1 MQNLYSEDDTR
12 VKFIDVKLYDSSWN
26 EENIKRNYYFT
37 DGRKLLGGKRAQRKF
52 ADYLLRYE
60 GNNLA
65 IIEAKKFSK
74 DPLDGLS
81 QGIEYAK
88 ILNVPF
94 VYSSNGEK
102 IYEYDIRSHSGE
114 YIDKFPSPKELFDR
128 IFGNLKEWQYRL
140 LTQKPMYIPQKE
152 LRYYQKIAID
162 KVIEAIIN
170 NKDRILLTLATGTG
184 KTTIAFAL
192 CYRLLEARWNKENKD
207 QKPKI
212 LFLCDRVSLRDQA
225 LGEFNAVESDCKVI
239 SAEEIRKNDGK
250 IITNA
255 NVFFGIYQSL
265 AANSKDQENTQEE
278 QESKFYLQYPKDFFD
293 LIIIDE
299 CHRGGANEEGNW
311 ACVLEHFSSATH
323 LGLTATPK
331 KSDNVDTY
339 RYFGESAYEYSLKE
353 GIEDGFL
360 TPYKVK
366 RITTTLSEGYVYNPD
381 DLIEGELEKGFYK
394 MSEFERNIH
403 LPQYNDFLAK
413 EILKLIDPM
422 DKTIIF
428 CANQAHASD
437 IKRAIDKFKS
447 VKRDD
452 YCVRVTS
459 DEGKIGLE
467 YLKQFQDNDKS
478 YPVILTSSKM
488 LTTGVDARN
497 VRNIVLLANIGS
509 IIEFK
514 QIIGRGTRVYEGKD
528 FFTIID
534 FVGATKLFYDL
545 KWDGEQVKDEDKED
559 KEDKSEIW
567 GKQNKKESDKTKETE
582 SKKAI
587 TVHLK
592 GTKLKVLD
600 INTSYLGSNGKP
612 LSTKEFL
619 EFLIGKL
626 AEYYD
631 DEVKL
636 REIWSKQET
645 RLNFLKTLEK
655 DGVDEN
661 ALKDLGEI
669 FDKKDCDIY
678 DVLAHL
684 SFNTEIKTRQE
695 RVLQVEK
702 SEFLKRFQK
711 EKALKFI
718 EFLLGRYQ
726 QYGIKDF
733 DRSLA
738 PLIELS
744 SLGNVK
750 EIVSEFGGV
759 ENLKQSVDDLQR
771 EIYAR

>member
-1 MQNLYSEDDTR
+1 MKNRLFSEDDTR
-12 VKFIDVKLYDSSWN
+12 VKLIDVKLHASSWS
-26 EENIKRNYYFT
+26 EENIIRNYYFT
-37 DGRKLLGGKRAQRKF
+37 DGRKLIGNKRGERKF
-52 ADYLLRYE
+52 ADYLLKFQN
-60 GNNLA
+60 NNLA
-65 IIEAKKFSK
+65 IIEAKKQSK

-88 ILNVPF
+88 ILNVAF
-94 VYSSNGEK
+94 VYSTNGDK
-102 IYEYDIRSHSGE
+102 IYEYNLKTSSGE
-114 YIDKFPSPKELFDR
+114 YIEKFPTPNELFAR
-128 IFGNLKEWQYRL
+128 IYGNLKEWQHKL
-140 LTQKPMYIPQKE
+140 LSQRELYIPQKG
-152 LRYYQKIAID
+152 LRYYQKIAVD
-162 KVIEAIIN
+162 KVIEALIN
-170 NKDRILLTLATGTG
+170 GKNRILLTLATGTG

-192 CYRLLEARWNKENKD
+192 CYRLLEARWNKTNQDK
-207 QKPKI
+207 KPKI

-225 LGEFNAVESDCKVI
+225 LGEFNPIEGDCVAV
-239 SAEEIRKNDGK
+239 SAQELKKNNGRVP
-250 IITNA
+250 TSA

-265 AANSKDQENTQEE
+265 ASNSKEQENTNEE

-299 CHRGGANEEGNW
+299 CHRGGANEEGSW
-311 ACVLEHFSSATH
+311 AGVLEYFSSATH

-339 RYFGESAYEYSLKE
+339 KYFGESIYEYSLKD

-366 RITTTLSEGYVYNPD
+366 RVTTTLSEGYVYNPD
-381 DLIEGELEKGFYK
+381 DIIEGELEKGFYK
-394 MSEFERNIH
+394 INEFERNIH

-413 EILKLIDPM
+413 EILKLISPM

-428 CANQAHASD
+428 CANQAHASEV
-437 IKRAIDKFKS
+437 KRAIDKFKS

-528 FFTIID
+528 FFTILD
-534 FVGATKLFYDL
+534 FTGVTRLFYDP
-545 KWDGEQVKDEDKED
+545 KWDGEQIKDEEKTEVKTIQGKREQSNPKEATKQ
-559 KEDKSEIW
+559 KEV
-567 GKQNKKESDKTKETE
+567 
-582 SKKAI
+582 

-600 INTSYLGSNGKP
+600 ITTSYMGDSDKP

-619 EFLIGKL
+619 EFLVGKL
-626 AEYYD
+626 AEFYN
-631 DEVKL
+631 DEAKL
-636 REIWSKQET
+636 REIWSSQASRKE
-645 RLNFLKTLEK
+645 FLQKLEK
-655 DGVDEN
+655 DRINEQVLEE
-661 ALKDLGEI
+661 LTVI
-669 FDKKDCDIY
+669 FEQKDCDVY

-695 RVLQVEK
+695 RVLQVENG
-702 SEFLKRFQK
+702 EFLKRFQK
-711 EKALKFI
+711 EKALKLV
-718 EFLLGRYQ
+718 EFLLNRYQ
-726 QYGIKDF
+726 EYGIKDF
-733 DRSLA
+733 DSGLKT
-738 PLIELS
+738 LIDLS
-744 SLGNVK
+744 SLGSVK
-750 EIVSEFGGV
+750 ELVGEFEGM
-759 ENLKQSVDDLQR
+759 ENLKQCIDDLQR

>member
-1 MQNLYSEDDTR
+1 MELKHFSEDDTR
-12 VKFIDVKLYDSSWN
+12 VKLIDVKLHTSSWS
-26 EENIKRNYYFT
+26 EENIIRNYYFT
-37 DGRKLLGGKRAQRKF
+37 DGRKLIGNKRGERKF
-52 ADYLLRYE
+52 ADYLLKFQN
-60 GNNLA
+60 NNLA
-65 IIEAKKFSK
+65 IIEAKKQSK

-88 ILNVPF
+88 ILNVAF
-94 VYSSNGEK
+94 VYSTNGDK
-102 IYEYDIRSHSGE
+102 IYEYNLKTSSGE
-114 YIDKFPSPKELFDR
+114 YIEKFPTPNELFAR
-128 IFGNLKEWQYRL
+128 IYGNLKEWQYKL
-140 LTQKPMYIPQKE
+140 LSQRELYIPQKE
-152 LRYYQKIAID
+152 LRYYQKIAVD
-162 KVIEAIIN
+162 KVIEALIN
-170 NKDRILLTLATGTG
+170 GKNRILLTLATGTG

-192 CYRLLEARWNKENKD
+192 CYRLLEARWNKTNQDK
-207 QKPKI
+207 KPKI

-225 LGEFNAVESDCKVI
+225 LGEFNPIEGDCVAV
-239 SAEEIRKNDGK
+239 SAQELRKNNGRVP
-250 IITNA
+250 TSA

-265 AANSKDQENTQEE
+265 ASNSKEQENVNEE

-299 CHRGGANEEGNW
+299 CHRGGANEEGSW
-311 ACVLEHFSSATH
+311 AGVLEYFSSATH

-339 RYFGESAYEYSLKE
+339 RYFGSVYEYSLKD

-366 RITTTLSEGYVYNPD
+366 RVTTTLSEGYVYNPD
-381 DLIEGELEKGFYK
+381 DIIEGELEKGFYK
-394 MSEFERNIH
+394 INEFERNIH

-413 EILKLIDPM
+413 EILKLINPM

-428 CANQAHASD
+428 CANQAHASEV
-437 IKRAIDKFKS
+437 KRAIDKFKS

-528 FFTIID
+528 FFTILD
-534 FVGATKLFYDL
+534 FTGVTRLFYDP
-545 KWDGEQVKDEDKED
+545 KWDGEQIKDEEKTEV
-559 KEDKSEIW
+559 KTI
-567 GKQNKKESDKTKETE
+567 QNKREQSKPKEATKQKEV
-582 SKKAI
+582 

-600 INTSYLGSNGKP
+600 ITTSYIGDSDKP

-619 EFLIGKL
+619 EFLVGKL
-626 AEYYD
+626 AEFYD

-636 REIWSKQET
+636 REIWSNQASRKE
-645 RLNFLKTLEK
+645 FLQKLEK
-655 DGVDEN
+655 DRISEQVLEE
-661 ALKDLGEI
+661 LTVI
-669 FDKKDCDIY
+669 FEQKDCDVY

-684 SFNTEIKTRQE
+684 SFNSEIKTRHE
-695 RVLQVEK
+695 RVLNVK
-702 SEFLKRFQK
+702 NSAFLKRFQK
-711 EKALKFI
+711 EKALKLV
-718 EFLLGRYQ
+718 EFLLDRYQ
-726 QYGIKDF
+726 EYGIKDF
-733 DRSLA
+733 DSGLKT
-738 PLIELS
+738 LIDLS
-744 SLGNVK
+744 SLGSVK
-750 EIVSEFGGV
+750 ELVSEFEGM
-759 ENLKQSVDDLQR
+759 ENLKQCIDDLQR
-771 EIYAR
+771 EIYLN

>member
-1 MQNLYSEDDTR
+1 MELKHFSEDDTR
-12 VKFIDVKLYDSSWN
+12 VKLIDVKLHASSWS
-26 EENIKRNYYFT
+26 EENIIRNYYFT
-37 DGRKLLGGKRAQRKF
+37 DGRKLIGNKRGERKF
-52 ADYLLRYE
+52 ADYLLKFQN
-60 GNNLA
+60 NNLA

-88 ILNVPF
+88 ILNVAF
-94 VYSSNGEK
+94 VYSTNGDK
-102 IYEYDIRSHSGE
+102 IYEYNLKTSSGE
-114 YIDKFPSPKELFDR
+114 YIEKFPTPNELFAR
-128 IFGNLKEWQYRL
+128 IYGNLKEWQYKL
-140 LTQKPMYIPQKE
+140 LSQRELYIPQKE
-152 LRYYQKIAID
+152 LRYYQKIAVD
-162 KVIEAIIN
+162 KVIEALIN
-170 NKDRILLTLATGTG
+170 GKNRILLTLATGTG

-192 CYRLLEARWNKENKD
+192 CYRLLEARWNKTNQDK
-207 QKPKI
+207 KPKI

-225 LGEFNAVESDCKVI
+225 LGEFNPIEGDCVAV
-239 SAEEIRKNDGK
+239 SAQELRKNNGRVS
-250 IITNA
+250 TSA

-265 AANSKDQENTQEE
+265 ASNSKEQENANEE

-299 CHRGGANEEGNW
+299 CHRGGANEEGSW
-311 ACVLEHFSSATH
+311 AGVLEYFSSATH

-339 RYFGESAYEYSLKE
+339 RYFGESIYEYSLKD

-366 RITTTLSEGYVYNPD
+366 RVTTTLSEGYVYNPD
-381 DLIEGELEKGFYK
+381 DIIEGELEKGFYK
-394 MSEFERNIH
+394 INEFERNIH

-413 EILKLIDPM
+413 EILKLINPM

-428 CANQAHASD
+428 CANQAHASEV
-437 IKRAIDKFKS
+437 KRAIDKFKS

-528 FFTIID
+528 FFAILD
-534 FVGATKLFYDL
+534 FTGVTRLFYDP
-545 KWDGEQVKDEDKED
+545 KWDGEQIKDEEKTEV
-559 KEDKSEIW
+559 KTI
-567 GKQNKKESDKTKETE
+567 QNKREQSSPKEVTKQKEV
-582 SKKAI
+582 
-587 TVHLK
+587 TVYLK

-600 INTSYLGSNGKP
+600 ITTSYIGDSDKP

-619 EFLIGKL
+619 EFLVGKL
-626 AEYYD
+626 AEFYN
-631 DEVKL
+631 DETRL
-636 REIWSKQET
+636 REIWSNQASRKE
-645 RLNFLKTLEK
+645 FLQKLEK
-655 DGVDEN
+655 DRISEQVLEE
-661 ALKDLGEI
+661 LTVI
-669 FDKKDCDIY
+669 FEQKDCDVY

-684 SFNTEIKTRQE
+684 SFNSEIKTRHE
-695 RVLQVEK
+695 RVLNVK
-702 SEFLKRFQK
+702 NSAFLKRFQK
-711 EKALKFI
+711 EKALKLV
-718 EFLLGRYQ
+718 EFLLDRYQ
-726 QYGIKDF
+726 EYGIKDF
-733 DRSLA
+733 DSGLKT
-738 PLIELS
+738 LIDLS
-744 SLGNVK
+744 SLGSVK
-750 EIVSEFGGV
+750 ELVGEFEGM
-759 ENLKQSVDDLQR
+759 ENLKQCIDDLQR
-771 EIYAR
+771 EIYAG

>member
-1 MQNLYSEDDTR
+1 MELKHFSEDDTR
-12 VKFIDVKLYDSSWN
+12 VKLIDVKLHASSWS
-26 EENIKRNYYFT
+26 EENIIRNYYFT
-37 DGRKLLGGKRAQRKF
+37 DGRKLIGNKRGERKF
-52 ADYLLRYE
+52 ADYLLKFQN
-60 GNNLA
+60 NNLA

-88 ILNVPF
+88 ILNVAF
-94 VYSSNGEK
+94 VYSTNGDK
-102 IYEYDIRSHSGE
+102 IYEYNLKTSSGE
-114 YIDKFPSPKELFDR
+114 YIEKFPTPNELFAR
-128 IFGNLKEWQYRL
+128 IYGNLKEWQYKL
-140 LTQKPMYIPQKE
+140 LSQRELYIPQKE
-152 LRYYQKIAID
+152 LRYYQKIAVD
-162 KVIEAIIN
+162 KVIEALIN
-170 NKDRILLTLATGTG
+170 GKNRILLTLATGTG

-192 CYRLLEARWNKENKD
+192 CYRLLEARWNKTNQDK
-207 QKPKI
+207 KPKI

-225 LGEFNAVESDCKVI
+225 LGEFNPIEGDCVAV
-239 SAEEIRKNDGK
+239 SAQELRKNNGRVP
-250 IITNA
+250 TSA

-265 AANSKDQENTQEE
+265 ASNSKEQENANEE

-299 CHRGGANEEGNW
+299 CHRGGANEEGSW
-311 ACVLEHFSSATH
+311 AGVLEYFSSATH

-339 RYFGESAYEYSLKE
+339 RYFGGSVYEYSLKD

-366 RITTTLSEGYVYNPD
+366 RVTTTLSEGYVYNPD
-381 DLIEGELEKGFYK
+381 DIIEGELEKGFYK
-394 MSEFERNIH
+394 INEFERNIH

-413 EILKLIDPM
+413 EILKLINPM

-428 CANQAHASD
+428 CANQAHASEV
-437 IKRAIDKFKS
+437 KRAIDKFKS

-528 FFTIID
+528 FFTILD
-534 FVGATKLFYDL
+534 FTGVTRLFYDP
-545 KWDGEQVKDEDKED
+545 KWDGEQIKDEEKTEV
-559 KEDKSEIW
+559 KTI
-567 GKQNKKESDKTKETE
+567 QNKREQSSPKETIKQKE
-582 SKKAI
+582 V

-600 INTSYLGSNGKP
+600 ITTSYIGDSDKP

-619 EFLIGKL
+619 EFLVGKL
-626 AEYYD
+626 AEFYN
-631 DEVKL
+631 DETRL
-636 REIWSKQET
+636 REIWSNQASRKE
-645 RLNFLKTLEK
+645 FLQKLEK
-655 DGVDEN
+655 DRISEQVLEE
-661 ALKDLGEI
+661 LTVI
-669 FDKKDCDIY
+669 FEQKDCDVY

-684 SFNTEIKTRQE
+684 SFNSEIKTRHE
-695 RVLQVEK
+695 RVLNVK
-702 SEFLKRFQK
+702 NSAFLKRFQK
-711 EKALKFI
+711 EKALKLV
-718 EFLLGRYQ
+718 EFLLDRYQ
-726 QYGIKDF
+726 EYGIKDF
-733 DRSLA
+733 DSGLKT
-738 PLIELS
+738 LIDLS
-744 SLGNVK
+744 SLGSVK
-750 EIVSEFGGV
+750 ELVSEFEGM
-759 ENLKQSVDDLQR
+759 ENLKQCIDDLQR
-771 EIYAR
+771 EIYAG

>member
-1 MQNLYSEDDTR
+1 MELKHFSEDDTR
-12 VKFIDVKLYDSSWN
+12 VKLIDVKLHASSWS
-26 EENIKRNYYFT
+26 EENIIRNYYFT
-37 DGRKLLGGKRAQRKF
+37 DGRKLIGNKRGERKF
-52 ADYLLRYE
+52 ADYLLKFQN
-60 GNNLA
+60 NNLA

-88 ILNVPF
+88 ILNVAF
-94 VYSSNGEK
+94 VYSTNGDK
-102 IYEYDIRSHSGE
+102 IYEYNLKTSSGE
-114 YIDKFPSPKELFDR
+114 YIEKFPTPNELFAR
-128 IFGNLKEWQYRL
+128 IYGNLKEWQYKL
-140 LTQKPMYIPQKE
+140 LSQRELYIPQKG
-152 LRYYQKIAID
+152 LRYYQKIAVD
-162 KVIEAIIN
+162 KVIEALIN
-170 NKDRILLTLATGTG
+170 GKNRILLTLATGTG

-192 CYRLLEARWNKENKD
+192 CYRLLEARWNKTNQDK
-207 QKPKI
+207 KPKI

-225 LGEFNAVESDCKVI
+225 LGEFNPIEGDCVAV
-239 SAEEIRKNDGK
+239 SAQELRKNNGRVP
-250 IITNA
+250 TSA

-265 AANSKDQENTQEE
+265 ASNSKEQENANEE

-299 CHRGGANEEGNW
+299 CHRGGANEEGSW
-311 ACVLEHFSSATH
+311 AGVLEYFSSATH

-339 RYFGESAYEYSLKE
+339 RYFGESIYEYSLKD

-366 RITTTLSEGYVYNPD
+366 RVTTTLSEGYVYNPD
-381 DLIEGELEKGFYK
+381 DIIEGELEKGFYK
-394 MSEFERNIH
+394 INEFERNIH

-413 EILKLIDPM
+413 EILKLINPM

-428 CANQAHASD
+428 CANQAHASEV
-437 IKRAIDKFKS
+437 KRAIDKFKS

-528 FFTIID
+528 FFTILD
-534 FVGATKLFYDL
+534 FTGVTRLFYDP
-545 KWDGEQVKDEDKED
+545 KWDGEQIKDEEKTEV
-559 KEDKSEIW
+559 KTI
-567 GKQNKKESDKTKETE
+567 QNKREQSSPKETIKQKE
-582 SKKAI
+582 V

-600 INTSYLGSNGKP
+600 ITTSYIGDSDKP

-619 EFLIGKL
+619 EFLVGKL
-626 AEYYD
+626 AEFYN
-631 DEVKL
+631 DETRL
-636 REIWSKQET
+636 REIWSNQASRKE
-645 RLNFLKTLEK
+645 FLQKLEK
-655 DGVDEN
+655 DRISEQVLEE
-661 ALKDLGEI
+661 LTVI
-669 FDKKDCDIY
+669 FEQKDCDVY

-684 SFNTEIKTRQE
+684 SFNSEIKTRHE
-695 RVLQVEK
+695 RVLNVK
-702 SEFLKRFQK
+702 NSAFLKRFQK
-711 EKALKFI
+711 EKALKLV
-718 EFLLGRYQ
+718 EFLLDRYQ
-726 QYGIKDF
+726 EYGIKDF
-733 DRSLA
+733 DSGLKT
-738 PLIELS
+738 LIDLS
-744 SLGNVK
+744 SLGSVK
-750 EIVSEFGGV
+750 ELVGEFEGM
-759 ENLKQSVDDLQR
+759 ENLKQCIDDLQR
-771 EIYAR
+771 EIYAN

>member
-1 MQNLYSEDDTR
+1 M
-12 VKFIDVKLYDSSWN
+12 
-26 EENIKRNYYFT
+26 
-37 DGRKLLGGKRAQRKF
+37 
-52 ADYLLRYE
+52 
-60 GNNLA
+60 
-65 IIEAKKFSK
+65 
-74 DPLDGLS
+74 
-81 QGIEYAK
+81 
-88 ILNVPF
+88 
-94 VYSSNGEK
+94 
-102 IYEYDIRSHSGE
+102 
-114 YIDKFPSPKELFDR
+114 
-128 IFGNLKEWQYRL
+128 
-140 LTQKPMYIPQKE
+140 
-152 LRYYQKIAID
+152 
-162 KVIEAIIN
+162 
-170 NKDRILLTLATGTG
+170 
-184 KTTIAFAL
+184 

-299 CHRGGANEEGNW
+299 CHRGGANEEGSW

-528 FFTIID
+528 FFTILD
-534 FVGATKLFYDL
+534 FVGATKLFYDP
-545 KWDGEQVKDEDKED
+545 KWDGEQVKDED

-684 SFNTEIKTRQE
+684 SFNAEIKTRQE

>member
-12 VKFIDVKLYDSSWN
+12 VKLIDAKLYASSWS
-26 EENIKRNYYFT
+26 EENIIRNYYFT
-37 DGRKLLGGKRAQRKF
+37 DGRKLIGNKRAERKF
-52 ADYLLRYE
+52 ADYLLKFQN
-60 GNNLA
+60 NNLA
-65 IIEAKKFSK
+65 IIEAKKQNK
-74 DPLDGLS
+74 DALDGLS

-88 ILNVPF
+88 TLNVPF
-94 VYSSNGEK
+94 VYSTNGDK
-102 IYEYDIRSHSGE
+102 IYEYDLRVSRGE
-114 YIDKFPSPKELFDR
+114 YIENFPSPNELFQR
-128 IFGNLKEWQYRL
+128 VYGNLKEWQYKL
-140 LTQKPMYIPQKE
+140 LTQRELYIPQKT
-152 LRYYQKIAID
+152 LRYYQKIAVD
-162 KVIEAIIN
+162 KVIEALIN
-170 NKDRILLTLATGTG
+170 GKDRILLTLATGTG

-459 DEGKIGLE
+459 DEGKIGLD
-467 YLKQFQDNDKS
+467 YLKLFQDNDKS

-488 LTTGVDARN
+488 LTTGVDAKN

-509 IIEFK
+509 MVEFK

-528 FFTIID
+528 FFTILD
-534 FVGATKLFYDL
+534 FVGATKLFYDP
-545 KWDGEQVKDEDKED
+545 KWDGEKIEELKEQDEKE
-559 KEDKSEIW
+559 KI
-567 GKQNKKESDKTKETE
+567 TKEHIKQTKEE
-582 SKKAI
+582 SKEKKSVTI
-587 TVHLK
+587 HLK

-600 INTSYLGSNGKP
+600 ITTTYVGAQGKP

-619 EFLIGKL
+619 EFLIGKFG
-626 AEYYD
+626 EYYD
-631 DEVKL
+631 DEAKL
-636 REIWSKQET
+636 REIWSDQKNRE
-645 RLNFLKTLEK
+645 RFLKALAN
-655 DGVDEN
+655 DGVDED
-661 ALKDLGEI
+661 ALKDLREI
-669 FDKKDCDIY
+669 FQKDCDIY

-684 SFNTEIKTRQE
+684 SFNAEIKTRQE
-695 RVLQVEK
+695 RVLQVENG
-702 SEFLKRFQK
+702 EFLKRFQK
-711 EKALKFI
+711 EKAIKFI
-718 EFLLGRYQ
+718 EFLLNRYQ
-726 QYGIKDF
+726 EYGIKDF
-733 DRSLA
+733 DDSLK

-744 SLGNVK
+744 SLGNAR
-750 EIVSEFGGV
+750 ELASEFGSL
-759 ENLKQSVDDLQR
+759 ENLKQSFDDLQR
-771 EIYAR
+771 EIYLN

>member
-1 MQNLYSEDDTR
+1 M
-12 VKFIDVKLYDSSWN
+12 
-26 EENIKRNYYFT
+26 
-37 DGRKLLGGKRAQRKF
+37 
-52 ADYLLRYE
+52 
-60 GNNLA
+60 
-65 IIEAKKFSK
+65 
-74 DPLDGLS
+74 
-81 QGIEYAK
+81 
-88 ILNVPF
+88 
-94 VYSSNGEK
+94 
-102 IYEYDIRSHSGE
+102 
-114 YIDKFPSPKELFDR
+114 
-128 IFGNLKEWQYRL
+128 
-140 LTQKPMYIPQKE
+140 
-152 LRYYQKIAID
+152 
-162 KVIEAIIN
+162 
-170 NKDRILLTLATGTG
+170 
-184 KTTIAFAL
+184 
-192 CYRLLEARWNKENKD
+192 
-207 QKPKI
+207 
-212 LFLCDRVSLRDQA
+212 SLRDQA
-225 LGEFNAVESDCKVI
+225 LGEFNAVETDCKVI

-534 FVGATKLFYDL
+534 FVGATKLFYDP
-545 KWDGEQVKDEDKED
+545 KWDGEQVKDED

-684 SFNTEIKTRQE
+684 SFNAQIKTRQE

-718 EFLLGRYQ
+718 EFLLDRYQ

>member
-12 VKFIDVKLYDSSWN
+12 VKLIDTKLYASSWK
-26 EENIKRNYYFT
+26 EENIIRNYYFT
-37 DGRKLLGGKRAQRKF
+37 DGRKLIGNKRAERKF
-52 ADYLLRYE
+52 ADYLLKFQN
-60 GNNLA
+60 NNLA
-65 IIEAKKFSK
+65 IIEAKKQNK
-74 DPLDGLS
+74 DALDGLS

-88 ILNVPF
+88 TLNVPF
-94 VYSSNGEK
+94 VYSTNGDK
-102 IYEYDIRSHSGE
+102 IYEYDLRVSRGE
-114 YIDKFPSPKELFDR
+114 YIENFPSPNELFQR
-128 IFGNLKEWQYRL
+128 VYGNLKEWQYKL
-140 LTQKPMYIPQKE
+140 LTQRELYIPQKT
-152 LRYYQKIAID
+152 LRYYQKIAVD
-162 KVIEAIIN
+162 KVIEALIN
-170 NKDRILLTLATGTG
+170 GKDRILLTLATGTG

-225 LGEFNAVESDCKVI
+225 LGEFNAVETDCKVI

-459 DEGKIGLE
+459 DEGKIGLD
-467 YLKQFQDNDKS
+467 YLKLFQDNDKS

-488 LTTGVDARN
+488 LTTGVYAKN

-509 IIEFK
+509 MVEFK

-528 FFTIID
+528 FFTILD
-534 FVGATKLFYDL
+534 FVGATKLFYDP
-545 KWDGEQVKDEDKED
+545 KWDGEKIEELKEQDEKE
-559 KEDKSEIW
+559 KI
-567 GKQNKKESDKTKETE
+567 TKEHIKQTKEE
-582 SKKAI
+582 SKEKKSVTI
-587 TVHLK
+587 HLK

-600 INTSYLGSNGKP
+600 ITTTYVGAQGKP

-626 AEYYD
+626 GEYYD
-631 DEVKL
+631 DEAKL
-636 REIWSKQET
+636 REIWSDQKNRE
-645 RLNFLKTLEK
+645 RFLKALAN

-661 ALKDLGEI
+661 ALKDLREI
-669 FDKKDCDIY
+669 FQKDCDIY

-684 SFNTEIKTRQE
+684 SFNAEIKTRQE
-695 RVLQVEK
+695 RVLQVENG
-702 SEFLKRFQK
+702 EFLKRFQK
-711 EKALKFI
+711 EKAIKFI
-718 EFLLGRYQ
+718 EFLLNRYQ
-726 QYGIKDF
+726 EYGIKDF
-733 DRSLA
+733 DDGLK

-744 SLGNVK
+744 SLGNVR
-750 EIVSEFGGV
+750 ELADEFGGL
-759 ENLKQSVDDLQR
+759 EILKQSFDDLQR
-771 EIYAR
+771 EIYLN

>member
-1 MQNLYSEDDTR
+1 MCLL
-12 VKFIDVKLYDSSWN
+12 FIALM
-26 EENIKRNYYFT
+26 
-37 DGRKLLGGKRAQRKF
+37 
-52 ADYLLRYE
+52 
-60 GNNLA
+60 A
-65 IIEAKKFSK
+65 I
-74 DPLDGLS
+74 
-81 QGIEYAK
+81 
-88 ILNVPF
+88 
-94 VYSSNGEK
+94 K
-102 IYEYDIRSHSGE
+102 IYEYDLRVSRGE
-114 YIDKFPSPKELFDR
+114 YIENFPSPNELFQR
-128 IFGNLKEWQYRL
+128 VYGNLKEWQYKL
-140 LTQKPMYIPQKE
+140 LTQRELYIPQKT
-152 LRYYQKIAID
+152 LRYYQKIAVD
-162 KVIEAIIN
+162 KVIEALIN
-170 NKDRILLTLATGTG
+170 GKDRILLTLATGTG

-437 IKRAIDKFKS
+437 IKRAINKFKS

-534 FVGATKLFYDL
+534 FVGATKLFYDP
-545 KWDGEQVKDEDKED
+545 KWDGEQVKDED

-684 SFNTEIKTRQE
+684 SFNAEIKTRQE

-718 EFLLGRYQ
+718 EFLLDRYQ

>member
-1 MQNLYSEDDTR
+1 E
-12 VKFIDVKLYDSSWN
+12 
-26 EENIKRNYYFT
+26 
-37 DGRKLLGGKRAQRKF
+37 RKF
-52 ADYLLRYE
+52 ADYLLKFQN
-60 GNNLA
+60 NNLA
-65 IIEAKKFSK
+65 IIEAKKQNK
-74 DPLDGLS
+74 DALDGLS

-88 ILNVPF
+88 TLNVPF
-94 VYSSNGEK
+94 VYSTNGDK
-102 IYEYDIRSHSGE
+102 IYEYDLRVSRGE
-114 YIDKFPSPKELFDR
+114 YIENFPSPNELFQR
-128 IFGNLKEWQYRL
+128 VYGNLKEWQYKL
-140 LTQKPMYIPQKE
+140 LTQRELYIPQKT
-152 LRYYQKIAID
+152 LRYYQKIAVD
-162 KVIEAIIN
+162 KVIEALIN
-170 NKDRILLTLATGTG
+170 GKDRILLTLATGTG

-331 KSDNVDTY
+331 KSDNIDTY

-528 FFTIID
+528 FFTILD
-534 FVGATKLFYDL
+534 FVGATKLFYDP
-545 KWDGEQVKDEDKED
+545 KWDGEKIEELKEQDEKE
-559 KEDKSEIW
+559 KI
-567 GKQNKKESDKTKETE
+567 TKEHIKQTKEE
-582 SKKAI
+582 SKEKKSVTI
-587 TVHLK
+587 HLK

-600 INTSYLGSNGKP
+600 ITTTYVGAQGKP

-626 AEYYD
+626 GEYYD
-631 DEVKL
+631 DEAKL
-636 REIWSKQET
+636 REIWSDQKNRE
-645 RLNFLKTLEK
+645 RFLKALAN
-655 DGVDEN
+655 DGVDED
-661 ALKDLGEI
+661 ALKDLREI
-669 FDKKDCDIY
+669 FQKDCDIY

-684 SFNTEIKTRQE
+684 SFNAEIKTRQE
-695 RVLQVEK
+695 RVLQVENG
-702 SEFLKRFQK
+702 EFLKRFQK
-711 EKALKFI
+711 EKAIKFI
-718 EFLLGRYQ
+718 EFLLNRYQ
-726 QYGIKDF
+726 EYGIKDF
-733 DRSLA
+733 DDGLK

-744 SLGNVK
+744 SLGNVR
-750 EIVSEFGGV
+750 ELADEFGGL
-759 ENLKQSVDDLQR
+759 EILKQSFYDLQR

>member
-12 VKFIDVKLYDSSWN
+12 VKLIDAKLYASSWS
-26 EENIKRNYYFT
+26 EENIIRNYYFT
-37 DGRKLLGGKRAQRKF
+37 DGRKLIGNKRAERKF
-52 ADYLLRYE
+52 ADYLLKFQN
-60 GNNLA
+60 NNLA
-65 IIEAKKFSK
+65 IIEAKKQNK
-74 DPLDGLS
+74 DALDGLS

-88 ILNVPF
+88 TLNVPF
-94 VYSSNGEK
+94 IYSTNGDK
-102 IYEYDIRSHSGE
+102 IYEYDLRVSRGE
-114 YIDKFPSPKELFDR
+114 YIENFPSPNELFQR
-128 IFGNLKEWQYRL
+128 VYGNLKEWQYKL
-140 LTQKPMYIPQKE
+140 LTQRELYIPQKT
-152 LRYYQKIAID
+152 LRYYQKIAVD
-162 KVIEAIIN
+162 KVIEALIN
-170 NKDRILLTLATGTG
+170 GKDRILLTLATGTG

-250 IITNA
+250 IITSA

-265 AANSKDQENTQEE
+265 AANSKEQENTQEE

-299 CHRGGANEEGNW
+299 CHRGGANEEGSW
-311 ACVLEHFSSATH
+311 AGVLEHFSSATH

-331 KSDNVDTY
+331 QSDNVDTY
-339 RYFGESAYEYSLKE
+339 RYFGESIYEYSLKE
-353 GIEDGFL
+353 GVEDGFL

-534 FVGATKLFYDL
+534 FVGATKLFYDP
-545 KWDGEQVKDEDKED
+545 KWDGEQIKDEDKR
-559 KEDKSEIW
+559 EIW
-567 GKQNKKESDKTKETE
+567 GKQNKKESDNTKETE

-592 GTKLKVLD
+592 GTKLEVLD
-600 INTSYLGSNGKP
+600 INTSYLGSSGKP

-626 AEYYD
+626 AGYYD

-655 DGVDEN
+655 DGIDEN

-684 SFNTEIKTRQE
+684 SFNAEIKTRQE

>member
-1 MQNLYSEDDTR
+1 M
-12 VKFIDVKLYDSSWN
+12 
-26 EENIKRNYYFT
+26 
-37 DGRKLLGGKRAQRKF
+37 
-52 ADYLLRYE
+52 
-60 GNNLA
+60 
-65 IIEAKKFSK
+65 
-74 DPLDGLS
+74 
-81 QGIEYAK
+81 
-88 ILNVPF
+88 
-94 VYSSNGEK
+94 
-102 IYEYDIRSHSGE
+102 
-114 YIDKFPSPKELFDR
+114 
-128 IFGNLKEWQYRL
+128 
-140 LTQKPMYIPQKE
+140 
-152 LRYYQKIAID
+152 
-162 KVIEAIIN
+162 
-170 NKDRILLTLATGTG
+170 
-184 KTTIAFAL
+184 

-534 FVGATKLFYDL
+534 FVGATKLFYDP
-545 KWDGEQVKDEDKED
+545 KWDGEQVKDED

-684 SFNTEIKTRQE
+684 SFNAEIKTRQE

-718 EFLLGRYQ
+718 EFLLDRYQ

>member
-1 MQNLYSEDDTR
+1 MEFKHFSEDDTR
-12 VKFIDVKLYDSSWN
+12 VKLIDVKLHTSSWS
-26 EENIKRNYYFT
+26 EENIIRNYYFT
-37 DGRKLLGGKRAQRKF
+37 DGRKLIGNKRGERKF
-52 ADYLLRYE
+52 ADYLLKFQN
-60 GNNLA
+60 NNLA
-65 IIEAKKFSK
+65 IIEAKKQSK

-88 ILNVPF
+88 ILNVAF
-94 VYSSNGEK
+94 VYSTNGDK
-102 IYEYDIRSHSGE
+102 IYEYNLKTSSGE
-114 YIDKFPSPKELFDR
+114 YIEKFPTPNELFAR
-128 IFGNLKEWQYRL
+128 IYGNLKEWQYKL
-140 LTQKPMYIPQKE
+140 LSQRELYIPQKE
-152 LRYYQKIAID
+152 LRYYQKIAVD
-162 KVIEAIIN
+162 KVIEALIN
-170 NKDRILLTLATGTG
+170 GKNRILLTLATGTG

-192 CYRLLEARWNKENKD
+192 CYRLLEARWNKTNQDK
-207 QKPKI
+207 KPKI

-225 LGEFNAVESDCKVI
+225 LGEFNPIEGDCVAV
-239 SAEEIRKNDGK
+239 SAQELRKNNGRVP
-250 IITNA
+250 TSA

-265 AANSKDQENTQEE
+265 ASNSKEQENANEE

-299 CHRGGANEEGNW
+299 CHRGGANEEGSW
-311 ACVLEHFSSATH
+311 VGVLEYFSSATH

-339 RYFGESAYEYSLKE
+339 RYFGGSVYEYSLKD

-366 RITTTLSEGYVYNPD
+366 RVTTTLSEGYVYNPD
-381 DLIEGELEKGFYK
+381 DIIEGELEKGFYK
-394 MSEFERNIH
+394 INEFERNIH

-413 EILKLIDPM
+413 EILKLINPM

-428 CANQAHASD
+428 CANQAHASEV
-437 IKRAIDKFKS
+437 KRAIDKFKS

-514 QIIGRGTRVYEGKD
+514 QIIGRGTRAYEGKD
-528 FFTIID
+528 FFTILD
-534 FVGATKLFYDL
+534 FTGVTRLFYDP
-545 KWDGEQVKDEDKED
+545 KWDGEQIKDEEKTEV
-559 KEDKSEIW
+559 KTI
-567 GKQNKKESDKTKETE
+567 QNKREQSNPKEATKQKEV
-582 SKKAI
+582 

-600 INTSYLGSNGKP
+600 ITTSYIGDSDKP

-619 EFLIGKL
+619 EFLVGKL
-626 AEYYD
+626 AEFYD

-636 REIWSKQET
+636 REIWSNQASRKE
-645 RLNFLKTLEK
+645 FLQKLEK
-655 DGVDEN
+655 DRISEQVLEE
-661 ALKDLGEI
+661 LTVI
-669 FDKKDCDIY
+669 FEQKDCDVY

-684 SFNTEIKTRQE
+684 SFNSEIKTRHE
-695 RVLQVEK
+695 RVLNVK
-702 SEFLKRFQK
+702 NSAFLKRFQK
-711 EKALKFI
+711 EKALKLV
-718 EFLLGRYQ
+718 EFLLDRYQ
-726 QYGIKDF
+726 EYGIKDF
-733 DRSLA
+733 DSGLKT
-738 PLIELS
+738 LIDLS
-744 SLGNVK
+744 SLGSVK
-750 EIVSEFGGV
+750 ELVSEFEGM
-759 ENLKQSVDDLQR
+759 ENLKQCIDDLQR
-771 EIYAR
+771 EIYAG

>member
-1 MQNLYSEDDTR
+1 MELKHFSEDDTR
-12 VKFIDVKLYDSSWN
+12 VKLIDVKLHASSWS
-26 EENIKRNYYFT
+26 EENIIRNYYFT
-37 DGRKLLGGKRAQRKF
+37 DGRKLIGNKRGERKF
-52 ADYLLRYE
+52 ADYLLKFQN
-60 GNNLA
+60 NNLA
-65 IIEAKKFSK
+65 IIEAKKQSK

-81 QGIEYAK
+81 QGIEYAR
-88 ILNVPF
+88 ILNVAF
-94 VYSSNGEK
+94 VYSTNGDK
-102 IYEYDIRSHSGE
+102 IYEYNLKTSSGE
-114 YIDKFPSPKELFDR
+114 YIEKFPTPRELFAR
-128 IFGNLKEWQYRL
+128 IYGNLKEWQHKL
-140 LTQKPMYIPQKE
+140 LSQRELYIPQKE
-152 LRYYQKIAID
+152 LRYYQKIAVD
-162 KVIEAIIN
+162 KVIEALIN
-170 NKDRILLTLATGTG
+170 GKNRILLTLATGTG

-192 CYRLLEARWNKENKD
+192 CYRLLEARWNKTNQDK
-207 QKPKI
+207 KPKI

-225 LGEFNAVESDCKVI
+225 LGEFNPIEGDCVAV
-239 SAEEIRKNDGK
+239 SAQELRKNNGRVP
-250 IITNA
+250 TSA

-265 AANSKDQENTQEE
+265 ASNSKEQENVNEE

-299 CHRGGANEEGNW
+299 CHRGGANEEGSW
-311 ACVLEHFSSATH
+311 AGVLEYFSSATH

-339 RYFGESAYEYSLKE
+339 RYFGESIYEYSLKD

-366 RITTTLSEGYVYNPD
+366 RVTTTLSEGYVYNPD
-381 DLIEGELEKGFYK
+381 DIIEGELEKGFYK
-394 MSEFERNIH
+394 INEFERNIH

-413 EILKLIDPM
+413 EILKLINPM

-428 CANQAHASD
+428 CANQAHASEV
-437 IKRAIDKFKS
+437 KRAIDKFKS

-528 FFTIID
+528 FFTILD
-534 FVGATKLFYDL
+534 FTGVTRLFYDP
-545 KWDGEQVKDEDKED
+545 KWDGEQIKDEEKTEV
-559 KEDKSEIW
+559 KTI
-567 GKQNKKESDKTKETE
+567 QNKREQSKPKETTKQKE
-582 SKKAI
+582 V

-600 INTSYLGSNGKP
+600 ITTSYIGDSDKP

-619 EFLIGKL
+619 EFLVGKL
-626 AEYYD
+626 AEFYN
-631 DEVKL
+631 DETKL
-636 REIWSKQET
+636 REIWSNQASRKE
-645 RLNFLKTLEK
+645 FLQKLEK
-655 DGVDEN
+655 DRISEQVLEE
-661 ALKDLGEI
+661 LTVI
-669 FDKKDCDIY
+669 FEQKDCDVY

-684 SFNTEIKTRQE
+684 SFNSEIKTRHE
-695 RVLQVEK
+695 RVLNVK
-702 SEFLKRFQK
+702 NSTFLKRFQK
-711 EKALKFI
+711 EKALKLV
-718 EFLLGRYQ
+718 EFLLDRYQ
-726 QYGIKDF
+726 EYGIKDF
-733 DRSLA
+733 DSGLKT
-738 PLIELS
+738 LIDLS
-744 SLGNVK
+744 SLGSVK
-750 EIVSEFGGV
+750 ELVSEFEGM
-759 ENLKQSVDDLQR
+759 ENLKQCIDDLQR

>member
-12 VKFIDVKLYDSSWN
+12 VKLIDAKLYASSWS
-26 EENIKRNYYFT
+26 EENIIRNYYFT
-37 DGRKLLGGKRAQRKF
+37 DGRKLIGNKRAERKF
-52 ADYLLRYE
+52 ADYLLKFQN
-60 GNNLA
+60 NNLA
-65 IIEAKKFSK
+65 IIEAKKQNK
-74 DPLDGLS
+74 DALDGLS

-88 ILNVPF
+88 TLNVPF
-94 VYSSNGEK
+94 VYSTNGDK
-102 IYEYDIRSHSGE
+102 IYEYDLRVSRGE
-114 YIDKFPSPKELFDR
+114 YIENFPSPNELFQR
-128 IFGNLKEWQYRL
+128 VYGNLKEWQYKL
-140 LTQKPMYIPQKE
+140 LTQRELYIPQKT
-152 LRYYQKIAID
+152 LRYYQKIAVD
-162 KVIEAIIN
+162 KVIEALIN
-170 NKDRILLTLATGTG
+170 GKDRILLTLATGTG

-331 KSDNVDTY
+331 KSDNIDTY

-528 FFTIID
+528 FFTILD
-534 FVGATKLFYDL
+534 FVGATKLFYDP
-545 KWDGEQVKDEDKED
+545 KWDGEKIEELKEQDEKE
-559 KEDKSEIW
+559 KI
-567 GKQNKKESDKTKETE
+567 TKEHIKQTKEE
-582 SKKAI
+582 SKEKKSVTI
-587 TVHLK
+587 HLK

-600 INTSYLGSNGKP
+600 ITTTYVGAQGKP

-626 AEYYD
+626 GEYYD
-631 DEVKL
+631 DEAKL
-636 REIWSKQET
+636 REIWSDQKNRE
-645 RLNFLKTLEK
+645 RFLKALAN
-655 DGVDEN
+655 DGVDED
-661 ALKDLGEI
+661 ALKDLREI
-669 FDKKDCDIY
+669 FQKDCDIY

-684 SFNTEIKTRQE
+684 SFNAEIKTRQE

-718 EFLLGRYQ
+718 EFLLDRYQ

>member
-1 MQNLYSEDDTR
+1 MELKHFSEDDTR
-12 VKFIDVKLYDSSWN
+12 VKLIDVKLHTSSWS
-26 EENIKRNYYFT
+26 EENIIRNYYFT
-37 DGRKLLGGKRAQRKF
+37 DGRKLIGNKRGERKF
-52 ADYLLRYE
+52 ADYLLKFQN
-60 GNNLA
+60 NNLA
-65 IIEAKKFSK
+65 IIEAKKQSK

-88 ILNVPF
+88 ILNVAF
-94 VYSSNGEK
+94 VYSTNGDK
-102 IYEYDIRSHSGE
+102 IYEYNLKTSSGE
-114 YIDKFPSPKELFDR
+114 YIEKFPTPSELFAR
-128 IFGNLKEWQYRL
+128 IYGNLKEWQRKL
-140 LTQKPMYIPQKE
+140 LSQRELYIPQKE
-152 LRYYQKIAID
+152 LRYYQKIAVD
-162 KVIEAIIN
+162 KVIEALIN
-170 NKDRILLTLATGTG
+170 GKNRILLTLATGTG

-192 CYRLLEARWNKENKD
+192 CYRLLEARWNKTNQDK
-207 QKPKI
+207 KPKI

-225 LGEFNAVESDCKVI
+225 LGEFNPIEGDCVAV
-239 SAEEIRKNDGK
+239 SAQELRKNNGRVP
-250 IITNA
+250 TSA

-265 AANSKDQENTQEE
+265 ASNSKEQENANEE

-299 CHRGGANEEGNW
+299 CHRGGANEEGSW
-311 ACVLEHFSSATH
+311 AGVLEYFSSATH

-339 RYFGESAYEYSLKE
+339 RYFGGSVYEYSLKD

-366 RITTTLSEGYVYNPD
+366 RVTTTLSEGYVYNPD
-381 DLIEGELEKGFYK
+381 DIIEGELEKGFYK
-394 MSEFERNIH
+394 INEFERNIH

-413 EILKLIDPM
+413 EILKLINPM

-428 CANQAHASD
+428 CANQAHASEV
-437 IKRAIDKFKS
+437 KRAIDKFKS

-528 FFTIID
+528 FFTILD
-534 FVGATKLFYDL
+534 FTGATRLFYDP
-545 KWDGEQVKDEDKED
+545 KWDGEQIKDEEKTEV
-559 KEDKSEIW
+559 KTI
-567 GKQNKKESDKTKETE
+567 QNKIEQSNPKETTKQKE
-582 SKKAI
+582 V

-600 INTSYLGSNGKP
+600 ITTSYIGDSDKP

-619 EFLIGKL
+619 EFLVGKL
-626 AEYYD
+626 AEFYN
-631 DEVKL
+631 DETRL
-636 REIWSKQET
+636 REIWSNQASRKE
-645 RLNFLKTLEK
+645 FLQKLEK
-655 DGVDEN
+655 DRISEQVLEE
-661 ALKDLGEI
+661 LTVI
-669 FDKKDCDIY
+669 FEQKDCDVY

-684 SFNTEIKTRQE
+684 SFNSEIKTRHE
-695 RVLQVEK
+695 RVLNVK
-702 SEFLKRFQK
+702 NSTFFKRFQK
-711 EKALKFI
+711 EKALKLV
-718 EFLLGRYQ
+718 EFLLDRYQ
-726 QYGIKDF
+726 EYGIKDF
-733 DRSLA
+733 DSGLKT
-738 PLIELS
+738 LIDLS
-744 SLGNVK
+744 SLGSVK
-750 EIVSEFGGV
+750 ELVSEFEGM
-759 ENLKQSVDDLQR
+759 ENLKQCIDDLQR
-771 EIYAR
+771 EIYLN

>member
-12 VKFIDVKLYDSSWN
+12 VKFIDAKLYDSSWN

-102 IYEYDIRSHSGE
+102 IYEYDIRNHSGK

-128 IFGNLKEWQYRL
+128 IYGNVKEWQYKL
-140 LTQKPMYIPQKE
+140 LTQNVMYIPQKE

-170 NKDRILLTLATGTG
+170 NKNRILLTLATGTG
-184 KTTIAFAL
+184 KTTIAFNL

-225 LGEFNAVESDCKVI
+225 LGEFNPIESDCKAI
-239 SAEEIRKNDGK
+239 SAEEIKKNDGK

-255 NVFFGIYQSL
+255 NIFFGIYQSL
-265 AANSKDQENTQEE
+265 AANSKEQENIQEE

-299 CHRGGANEEGNW
+299 CHRGGANEEGSW
-311 ACVLEHFSSATH
+311 RAVLEYFSYATQ

-331 KSDNVDTY
+331 KEENIDTY
-339 RYFGESAYEYSLKE
+339 EYFGESVYDYSLKS

-437 IKRAIDKFKS
+437 IKRAINKFKS

-534 FVGATKLFYDL
+534 FVGATKLFYDP
-545 KWDGEQVKDEDKED
+545 KWDGEQVKDED

-684 SFNTEIKTRQE
+684 SFNAEIKTRQE

-718 EFLLGRYQ
+718 EFLLDRYQ

>member
-12 VKFIDVKLYDSSWN
+12 VKLIDAKLYASSWS
-26 EENIKRNYYFT
+26 EENIIRNYYFT
-37 DGRKLLGGKRAQRKF
+37 DGRKLIGNKRAERKF
-52 ADYLLRYE
+52 ADYLLKFQN
-60 GNNLA
+60 NNLA
-65 IIEAKKFSK
+65 IIEAKKQNK
-74 DPLDGLS
+74 DALDGLS

-88 ILNVPF
+88 TLNVPF
-94 VYSSNGEK
+94 VYSTNGDK
-102 IYEYDIRSHSGE
+102 IYEYDLRVSRGE
-114 YIDKFPSPKELFDR
+114 YIENFPSPNELFQR
-128 IFGNLKEWQYRL
+128 VYGNLKEWQYKL
-140 LTQKPMYIPQKE
+140 LTQRELYIPQKT
-152 LRYYQKIAID
+152 LRYYQKIAVD
-162 KVIEAIIN
+162 KVIEALIN
-170 NKDRILLTLATGTG
+170 GKDRILLTLATGTG

-381 DLIEGELEKGFYK
+381 DIIEGELEKGFYK

-488 LTTGVDARN
+488 LTTGVDAKN

-509 IIEFK
+509 MVEFK

-528 FFTIID
+528 FFTILD
-534 FVGATKLFYDL
+534 FVGATKLFYDP
-545 KWDGEQVKDEDKED
+545 KWDGEKIEELKEQDEKE
-559 KEDKSEIW
+559 KI
-567 GKQNKKESDKTKETE
+567 TKEHIKQTKEE
-582 SKKAI
+582 SKEKKSVTI
-587 TVHLK
+587 HLK

-600 INTSYLGSNGKP
+600 ITTTYVGAQGKP

-626 AEYYD
+626 GEYYD
-631 DEVKL
+631 DEAKL
-636 REIWSKQET
+636 REIWSDQKNRE
-645 RLNFLKTLEK
+645 RFLKALAN

-661 ALKDLGEI
+661 ALKDLREI
-669 FDKKDCDIY
+669 FQKDCDIY

-684 SFNTEIKTRQE
+684 SFNAEIKTRQE
-695 RVLQVEK
+695 RVLQVENG
-702 SEFLKRFQK
+702 EFLKRFQK
-711 EKALKFI
+711 EKAIKFI
-718 EFLLGRYQ
+718 EFLLNRYQ
-726 QYGIKDF
+726 EYGIKDF
-733 DRSLA
+733 DDGLK

-744 SLGNVK
+744 SLGNVR
-750 EIVSEFGGV
+750 ELADEFGGL
-759 ENLKQSVDDLQR
+759 EILKQSFDDLQR
-771 EIYAR
+771 EIYLN

>member
-12 VKFIDVKLYDSSWN
+12 VKFIDAKLYDSSWN
-26 EENIKRNYYFT
+26 EKNIKRNYYFT

-52 ADYLLRYE
+52 ADYLLRYK

-102 IYEYDIRSHSGE
+102 IYEYNIRNHSGK

-128 IFGNLKEWQYRL
+128 IYGNVKEWQYKL
-140 LTQKPMYIPQKE
+140 LTQNVMYIPQKE

-170 NKDRILLTLATGTG
+170 NKNRILLTLATGTG
-184 KTTIAFAL
+184 KTTIAFNL

-225 LGEFNAVESDCKVI
+225 LGEFNPIESDCKAI
-239 SAEEIRKNDGK
+239 SAEEIKKNDGK

-255 NVFFGIYQSL
+255 NIFFGIYQSL
-265 AANSKDQENTQEE
+265 AANSKEQENTQEE

-299 CHRGGANEEGNW
+299 CHRGGANEEGSW
-311 ACVLEHFSSATH
+311 RAVLEYFSYATQ

-331 KSDNVDTY
+331 KEENIDTY
-339 RYFGESAYEYSLKE
+339 EYFGESVYDYSLKS

-366 RITTTLSEGYVYNPD
+366 LIKTTLSDGYTYNPD
-381 DLIEGELEKGFYK
+381 DLIQGELEKGFYK
-394 MSEFERNIH
+394 QSEFERNIF
-403 LPQYNDFLAK
+403 LPNYNDFIAK
-413 EILKLIDPM
+413 KILELINPM

-428 CANQAHASD
+428 CANQAHANEV
-437 IKRAIDKFKS
+437 KRAIDKYKS

-459 DEGKIGLE
+459 DEGKIGLD
-467 YLKQFQDNDKS
+467 YLKLFQDNDKS

-488 LTTGVDARN
+488 LTTGVDAKN

-509 IIEFK
+509 MVEFK

-528 FFTIID
+528 FFTILD
-534 FVGATKLFYDL
+534 FVGATKLFYDP
-545 KWDGEQVKDEDKED
+545 KWDGEQVKDED

-684 SFNTEIKTRQE
+684 SFNAEIKTRQE

-726 QYGIKDF
+726 RYGIKDF

>member
-12 VKFIDVKLYDSSWN
+12 VKLIDAKLYASSWS
-26 EENIKRNYYFT
+26 EENIIRNYYFT
-37 DGRKLLGGKRAQRKF
+37 DGRKLIGNKRAERKF
-52 ADYLLRYE
+52 ADYLLKFQN
-60 GNNLA
+60 NNLA
-65 IIEAKKFSK
+65 IIEAKKQNK
-74 DPLDGLS
+74 DALDGLS

-88 ILNVPF
+88 TLNVPF
-94 VYSSNGEK
+94 VYSTNGDK
-102 IYEYDIRSHSGE
+102 IYEYDLRVSRGE
-114 YIDKFPSPKELFDR
+114 YIENFPSPNELFQR
-128 IFGNLKEWQYRL
+128 VYGNLKEWQYKL
-140 LTQKPMYIPQKE
+140 LTQRELYIPQKT
-152 LRYYQKIAID
+152 LRYYQKIAVD
-162 KVIEAIIN
+162 KVIEALIN
-170 NKDRILLTLATGTG
+170 GKDRILLTLATGTG

-459 DEGKIGLE
+459 DEGKIGLD
-467 YLKQFQDNDKS
+467 YLKLFQDNDKS

-488 LTTGVDARN
+488 LTTGVDAKN

-509 IIEFK
+509 MVEFK

-528 FFTIID
+528 FFTILD
-534 FVGATKLFYDL
+534 FVGATKLFYDP
-545 KWDGEQVKDEDKED
+545 KWDGEKIEELKEQDEKE
-559 KEDKSEIW
+559 KI
-567 GKQNKKESDKTKETE
+567 TKEHIKQTKEE
-582 SKKAI
+582 SKEKKSVTI
-587 TVHLK
+587 HLK

-600 INTSYLGSNGKP
+600 ITTTYVGAQGKP

-626 AEYYD
+626 GEYYD
-631 DEVKL
+631 DEAKL
-636 REIWSKQET
+636 REIWSDQKNRE
-645 RLNFLKTLEK
+645 RFLKALAN

-661 ALKDLGEI
+661 ALKDLREI
-669 FDKKDCDIY
+669 FQKDCDIY

-684 SFNTEIKTRQE
+684 SFNAEIKTRQE

-726 QYGIKDF
+726 RYGIKDF

-771 EIYAR
+771 EIYLN

>member
-12 VKFIDVKLYDSSWN
+12 VKFIDAKLYDSSWN
-26 EENIKRNYYFT
+26 EKNIKRNYYFT

-102 IYEYDIRSHSGE
+102 IYEYNIRNHSGK

-128 IFGNLKEWQYRL
+128 IYGNVKEWQYKL
-140 LTQKPMYIPQKE
+140 LTQNVMYIPQKE

-170 NKDRILLTLATGTG
+170 NKNRILLTLATGTG
-184 KTTIAFAL
+184 KTTIAFNL

-225 LGEFNAVESDCKVI
+225 LGEFNPIESDCKAI
-239 SAEEIRKNDGK
+239 SAEEIKKNDGK

-255 NVFFGIYQSL
+255 NIFFGIYQSL
-265 AANSKDQENTQEE
+265 AANSKEQENTQEE

-299 CHRGGANEEGNW
+299 CHRGGANEEGSW
-311 ACVLEHFSSATH
+311 RAVLEYFSYATQ

-331 KSDNVDTY
+331 KEENIDTY
-339 RYFGESAYEYSLKE
+339 EYFGESVYDYSLKS

-366 RITTTLSEGYVYNPD
+366 LIKTTLSDGYTYNPD
-381 DLIEGELEKGFYK
+381 DLIQGELEKGFYK
-394 MSEFERNIH
+394 QSEFERNIF
-403 LPQYNDFLAK
+403 LPNYNDFIAK
-413 EILKLIDPM
+413 KILELINPM

-428 CANQAHASD
+428 CANQAHANEV
-437 IKRAIDKFKS
+437 KRAIDKYKS

-459 DEGKIGLE
+459 DEGKIGLD
-467 YLKQFQDNDKS
+467 YLKLFQDNDKS

-488 LTTGVDARN
+488 LTTGVDAKN

-509 IIEFK
+509 MVEFK

-528 FFTIID
+528 FFTILD
-534 FVGATKLFYDL
+534 FVGATKLFYDP
-545 KWDGEQVKDEDKED
+545 KWDGEQVKDED

-684 SFNTEIKTRQE
+684 SFNAEIKTRQE

-726 QYGIKDF
+726 RYGIKDF

>member
-1 MQNLYSEDDTR
+1 MELKHFSEDDTR
-12 VKFIDVKLYDSSWN
+12 VKLIDVKLHASSWS
-26 EENIKRNYYFT
+26 EENIIRNYYFT
-37 DGRKLLGGKRAQRKF
+37 DGRKLIGNKRGERKF
-52 ADYLLRYE
+52 ADYLLKFQN
-60 GNNLA
+60 NNLA

-88 ILNVPF
+88 ILNVAF
-94 VYSSNGEK
+94 VYSTNGDK
-102 IYEYDIRSHSGE
+102 IYEYNLKTSSGE
-114 YIDKFPSPKELFDR
+114 YIEKFPTPNELFAR
-128 IFGNLKEWQYRL
+128 IYGNLKEWQYKL
-140 LTQKPMYIPQKE
+140 LSQRELYIPQKE
-152 LRYYQKIAID
+152 LRYYQKIAVD
-162 KVIEAIIN
+162 KVIEALIN
-170 NKDRILLTLATGTG
+170 GKNRILLTLATGTG

-192 CYRLLEARWNKENKD
+192 CYRLLEARWNKTNQDK
-207 QKPKI
+207 KPKI

-225 LGEFNAVESDCKVI
+225 LGEFNPIEGDCVAV
-239 SAEEIRKNDGK
+239 SAQELRKNNGRVP
-250 IITNA
+250 TSA

-265 AANSKDQENTQEE
+265 ASNSKEQENANEE

-299 CHRGGANEEGNW
+299 CHRGGANEEGSW
-311 ACVLEHFSSATH
+311 AGVLEYFSSATH

-339 RYFGESAYEYSLKE
+339 RYFGGSVYEYSLKD

-366 RITTTLSEGYVYNPD
+366 RVTTTLSEGYVYNPD
-381 DLIEGELEKGFYK
+381 DIIEGELEKGFYK
-394 MSEFERNIH
+394 INEFERNIH

-413 EILKLIDPM
+413 EILKLINPM

-428 CANQAHASD
+428 CANQAHASEV
-437 IKRAIDKFKS
+437 KRAIDKFKS

-528 FFTIID
+528 FFTILD
-534 FVGATKLFYDL
+534 FTGVTRLFYDP
-545 KWDGEQVKDEDKED
+545 KWDGEQIKDEEKTEV
-559 KEDKSEIW
+559 KTI
-567 GKQNKKESDKTKETE
+567 QNKREQSSPKETIKQKE
-582 SKKAI
+582 V

-600 INTSYLGSNGKP
+600 ITTSYIGDSDKP

-619 EFLIGKL
+619 EFLVGKL
-626 AEYYD
+626 AEFYN
-631 DEVKL
+631 DETRL
-636 REIWSKQET
+636 REIWSNQASRKE
-645 RLNFLKTLEK
+645 FLQKLEK
-655 DGVDEN
+655 DRISEQVLEE
-661 ALKDLGEI
+661 LTVI
-669 FDKKDCDIY
+669 FEQKDCDVY

-684 SFNTEIKTRQE
+684 SFNTEIKTRHE
-695 RVLQVEK
+695 RVLNVK
-702 SEFLKRFQK
+702 NSAFLKRLQK
-711 EKALKFI
+711 EKALKLV
-718 EFLLGRYQ
+718 EFLLDRYQ
-726 QYGIKDF
+726 EYGIKDF
-733 DRSLA
+733 DSGLKT
-738 PLIELS
+738 LIDLS
-744 SLGNVK
+744 SLGSVK
-750 EIVSEFGGV
+750 ELVSEFEGM
-759 ENLKQSVDDLQR
+759 ENLKQCIDDLQR
-771 EIYAR
+771 EIYLN

>member
-12 VKFIDVKLYDSSWN
+12 VKLIDTKLYASSWK
-26 EENIKRNYYFT
+26 EENIIRNYYFT
-37 DGRKLLGGKRAQRKF
+37 DGRKLIGNKRAERKF
-52 ADYLLRYE
+52 ADYLLKFQN
-60 GNNLA
+60 NNLA
-65 IIEAKKFSK
+65 IIEAKKQNK
-74 DPLDGLS
+74 DALDGLS
-81 QGIEYAK
+81 QGIEYARA
-88 ILNVPF
+88 LNVPF
-94 VYSSNGEK
+94 VYSTNGDK
-102 IYEYDIRSHSGE
+102 IYEYDLRVSRGE
-114 YIDKFPSPKELFDR
+114 YIENFPSPNELFER
-128 IFGNLKEWQYRL
+128 IYGNLKEWQYKL
-140 LTQKPMYIPQKE
+140 LTQRELYIPQKT
-152 LRYYQKIAID
+152 LRYYQKIAVD
-162 KVIEAIIN
+162 KVIEALIN
-170 NKDRILLTLATGTG
+170 GKDRILLTLATGTG

-212 LFLCDRVSLRDQA
+212 LFLCDRVNLRKQA
-225 LGEFNAVESDCKVI
+225 LGEFNPIESDCKAI
-239 SAEEIRKNDGK
+239 SAEEIRKNGGK
-250 IITNA
+250 IITSA

-339 RYFGESAYEYSLKE
+339 RYFGESIYEYSLKE
-353 GIEDGFL
+353 GVEDGFL

-381 DLIEGELEKGFYK
+381 DIIEGELEKGFYK

-428 CANQAHASD
+428 CVNQAHASD

-459 DEGKIGLE
+459 NEGKIGLE
-467 YLKQFQDNDKS
+467 YLEIFQDNDKS

-514 QIIGRGTRVYEGKD
+514 QIIGRGTRIYEGKD

-534 FVGATKLFYDL
+534 FVGVTKLFYDP
-545 KWDGEQVKDEDKED
+545 KWDGEQIKNED

-567 GKQNKKESDKTKETE
+567 GKQNKKESDKTKETK
-582 SKKAI
+582 SKKEI

-600 INTSYLGSNGKP
+600 INTSYLGSGGKP
-612 LSTKEFL
+612 LGTKEFL

-645 RLNFLKTLEK
+645 RLKFLKTLEN

-684 SFNTEIKTRQE
+684 SFNSEIKTRQE

-702 SEFLKRFQK
+702 SDFLKRFQK

-733 DRSLA
+733 DRSLT

-759 ENLKQSVDDLQR
+759 KNLKQSVDDLQR

>member
-1 MQNLYSEDDTR
+1 MELKHFSEDDTR
-12 VKFIDVKLYDSSWN
+12 VKLIDVKLHASSWS
-26 EENIKRNYYFT
+26 EENIIRNYYFT
-37 DGRKLLGGKRAQRKF
+37 DGRKLIGNKRGERKF
-52 ADYLLRYE
+52 ADYLLKFQN
-60 GNNLA
+60 NNLA
-65 IIEAKKFSK
+65 IIEAKKQSK

-88 ILNVPF
+88 ILNVAF
-94 VYSSNGEK
+94 VYSTNGDK
-102 IYEYDIRSHSGE
+102 IYEYNLKTSSGE
-114 YIDKFPSPKELFDR
+114 YIEKFPTPNELFAR
-128 IFGNLKEWQYRL
+128 IYGNLKEWQYKL
-140 LTQKPMYIPQKE
+140 LSQRELYIPQKE
-152 LRYYQKIAID
+152 LRYYQKIAVD
-162 KVIEAIIN
+162 KVIEALIN
-170 NKDRILLTLATGTG
+170 GKNRILLTLATGTG

-192 CYRLLEARWNKENKD
+192 CYRLLEARWNKTNQDK
-207 QKPKI
+207 KPKI

-225 LGEFNAVESDCKVI
+225 LGEFNPIEGDCVAV
-239 SAEEIRKNDGK
+239 SAQELRKNNGRVP
-250 IITNA
+250 TSA

-265 AANSKDQENTQEE
+265 ASNSKEQENANEE

-299 CHRGGANEEGNW
+299 CHRGGANEEGSW
-311 ACVLEHFSSATH
+311 AGVLEYFSSATH

-339 RYFGESAYEYSLKE
+339 RYFGESIYEYSLKD

-366 RITTTLSEGYVYNPD
+366 HVTTTLSEGYVYNPD
-381 DLIEGELEKGFYK
+381 DIIEGELEKGFYK
-394 MSEFERNIH
+394 INEFERNIH

-413 EILKLIDPM
+413 EILKLINPM

-428 CANQAHASD
+428 CANQAHASEV
-437 IKRAIDKFKS
+437 KRSIDKFKS

-528 FFTIID
+528 FFTILD
-534 FVGATKLFYDL
+534 FTGVTRLFYDP
-545 KWDGEQVKDEDKED
+545 KWDGEQIKDEEKTEV
-559 KEDKSEIW
+559 KII
-567 GKQNKKESDKTKETE
+567 QNKREQSNPKEATKQKEV
-582 SKKAI
+582 

-600 INTSYLGSNGKP
+600 ITTSYIGDSDKP
-612 LSTKEFL
+612 LSAKEFL
-619 EFLIGKL
+619 EFLVGKL
-626 AEYYD
+626 AEFYN
-631 DEVKL
+631 DETKL
-636 REIWSKQET
+636 REIWSNQASRKE
-645 RLNFLKTLEK
+645 FLQKLEK
-655 DGVDEN
+655 DRISEQVLEELT
-661 ALKDLGEI
+661 AI
-669 FDKKDCDIY
+669 FEQKDCDVY

-684 SFNTEIKTRQE
+684 SFNSEIKTRHE
-695 RVLQVEK
+695 RVLNVK
-702 SEFLKRFQK
+702 NSAFLKRFQK
-711 EKALKFI
+711 EKALKLV
-718 EFLLGRYQ
+718 EFLLNRYQ
-726 QYGIKDF
+726 EYGIKDF
-733 DRSLA
+733 DSGLKT
-738 PLIELS
+738 LIDLS
-744 SLGNVK
+744 SLGSVK
-750 EIVSEFGGV
+750 ELVGEFEGM
-759 ENLKQSVDDLQR
+759 ENLKQCIDDLQR

>member
-12 VKFIDVKLYDSSWN
+12 VKLIDAKLYASSWS
-26 EENIKRNYYFT
+26 EENIIRNYYFT
-37 DGRKLLGGKRAQRKF
+37 DGRKLIGNKRAERKF
-52 ADYLLRYE
+52 ADYLLKFQN
-60 GNNLA
+60 NNLA
-65 IIEAKKFSK
+65 IIEAKKQNK
-74 DPLDGLS
+74 DALDGLS

-88 ILNVPF
+88 TLNVPF
-94 VYSSNGEK
+94 VYSTNGDK
-102 IYEYDIRSHSGE
+102 IYEYDLRVSRGE
-114 YIDKFPSPKELFDR
+114 YIENFPSPNELFQR
-128 IFGNLKEWQYRL
+128 VYGNLKEWQYKL
-140 LTQKPMYIPQKE
+140 LTQRELYIPQKT
-152 LRYYQKIAID
+152 LRYYQKIAVD
-162 KVIEAIIN
+162 KVIEALIN
-170 NKDRILLTLATGTG
+170 GKDRILLTLATGTG

-459 DEGKIGLE
+459 DEGKIGLD
-467 YLKQFQDNDKS
+467 YLKLFQDNDKS

-488 LTTGVDARN
+488 LTTGVDAKN

-509 IIEFK
+509 MVEFK

-528 FFTIID
+528 FFTILD
-534 FVGATKLFYDL
+534 FVGATKLFYDP
-545 KWDGEQVKDEDKED
+545 KWDGEKIEELKEQDEKE
-559 KEDKSEIW
+559 KI
-567 GKQNKKESDKTKETE
+567 TKEHIKQTKEE
-582 SKKAI
+582 SKEKKSVTI
-587 TVHLK
+587 HLK

-600 INTSYLGSNGKP
+600 ITTTYVGAQGKP

-626 AEYYD
+626 GEYYD
-631 DEVKL
+631 DEAKL
-636 REIWSKQET
+636 REIWSDQKNRE
-645 RLNFLKTLEK
+645 RFLKALAN

-661 ALKDLGEI
+661 ALKDLREI
-669 FDKKDCDIY
+669 FQKDCDIY

-684 SFNTEIKTRQE
+684 SFNAEIKTRQE
-695 RVLQVEK
+695 RVLQVENG
-702 SEFLKRFQK
+702 EFLKRFQK
-711 EKALKFI
+711 EKAIKFI
-718 EFLLGRYQ
+718 EFLLNRYQ
-726 QYGIKDF
+726 EYGIKDF
-733 DRSLA
+733 DDGLK

-744 SLGNVK
+744 SLGNVR
-750 EIVSEFGGV
+750 ELADEFGGL
-759 ENLKQSVDDLQR
+759 EILKQSFDDLQR

>member
-12 VKFIDVKLYDSSWN
+12 VKFIDAKLYDSSWN

-102 IYEYDIRSHSGE
+102 IYKYDIRNHSGK

-128 IFGNLKEWQYRL
+128 IYGNVKEWQYRL
-140 LTQKPMYIPQKE
+140 LTQNVMYIPQKE

-170 NKDRILLTLATGTG
+170 NKNRILLTLATGTG
-184 KTTIAFAL
+184 KTTIAFNL

-225 LGEFNAVESDCKVI
+225 LGEFNPIESDCKAI
-239 SAEEIRKNDGK
+239 SAEEIKKNDGK

-255 NVFFGIYQSL
+255 NIFFGIYQSL
-265 AANSKDQENTQEE
+265 AANSKEQENTQEE

-299 CHRGGANEEGNW
+299 CHRGGANEEGSW
-311 ACVLEHFSSATH
+311 RAVLEYFSYATQ

-331 KSDNVDTY
+331 KEENIDTY
-339 RYFGESAYEYSLKE
+339 EYFGESVYDYSLKS

-534 FVGATKLFYDL
+534 FVGATKLFYDP
-545 KWDGEQVKDEDKED
+545 KWDGEQVKDED

-684 SFNTEIKTRQE
+684 SFNAEIKTRQE
-695 RVLQVEK
+695 RVLQVENG
-702 SEFLKRFQK
+702 EFLKRFQK
-711 EKALKFI
+711 EKAIKFI
-718 EFLLGRYQ
+718 EFLLNRYQ
-726 QYGIKDF
+726 EYGIKDF
-733 DRSLA
+733 DDGLK

-744 SLGNVK
+744 SLGNVR
-750 EIVSEFGGV
+750 ELADEFGGL
-759 ENLKQSVDDLQR
+759 EILKQSFDDLQR
-771 EIYAR
+771 EIYLN

>member
-1 MQNLYSEDDTR
+1 M
-12 VKFIDVKLYDSSWN
+12 
-26 EENIKRNYYFT
+26 
-37 DGRKLLGGKRAQRKF
+37 
-52 ADYLLRYE
+52 
-60 GNNLA
+60 
-65 IIEAKKFSK
+65 
-74 DPLDGLS
+74 
-81 QGIEYAK
+81 
-88 ILNVPF
+88 
-94 VYSSNGEK
+94 
-102 IYEYDIRSHSGE
+102 
-114 YIDKFPSPKELFDR
+114 
-128 IFGNLKEWQYRL
+128 
-140 LTQKPMYIPQKE
+140 
-152 LRYYQKIAID
+152 
-162 KVIEAIIN
+162 
-170 NKDRILLTLATGTG
+170 
-184 KTTIAFAL
+184 
-192 CYRLLEARWNKENKD
+192 
-207 QKPKI
+207 
-212 LFLCDRVSLRDQA
+212 SLRDQA

-534 FVGATKLFYDL
+534 FVGATKLFYDP
-545 KWDGEQVKDEDKED
+545 KWDGEQVKDED

-684 SFNTEIKTRQE
+684 SFNAEIKTRQE

>member
-12 VKFIDVKLYDSSWN
+12 VKLIDAKLYASSWS
-26 EENIKRNYYFT
+26 EENIIRNYYFT
-37 DGRKLLGGKRAQRKF
+37 DGRKLIGNKRAERKF
-52 ADYLLRYE
+52 ADYLLKFQN
-60 GNNLA
+60 NNLA
-65 IIEAKKFSK
+65 IIEAKKQNK
-74 DPLDGLS
+74 DALDGLS

-88 ILNVPF
+88 TLNVPF
-94 VYSSNGEK
+94 VYSTNGDK
-102 IYEYDIRSHSGE
+102 IYEYDLRVSRGE
-114 YIDKFPSPKELFDR
+114 YIENFPSPNELFQR
-128 IFGNLKEWQYRL
+128 VYGNLKEWQYKL
-140 LTQKPMYIPQKE
+140 LTQRELYIPQKT
-152 LRYYQKIAID
+152 LRYYQKIAVD
-162 KVIEAIIN
+162 KVIEALIN
-170 NKDRILLTLATGTG
+170 GKDRILLTLATGTG

-534 FVGATKLFYDL
+534 FVGATKLFYDP
-545 KWDGEQVKDEDKED
+545 KWDGEQIKDEDKR
-559 KEDKSEIW
+559 EIW
-567 GKQNKKESDKTKETE
+567 GKQNKKESDNTKETE

-592 GTKLKVLD
+592 GTKLEVLD
-600 INTSYLGSNGKP
+600 INTSYLGSSGKP

-626 AEYYD
+626 AGYYD

-655 DGVDEN
+655 DGIDEN

-684 SFNTEIKTRQE
+684 SFNAEIKTRQE

>member
-12 VKFIDVKLYDSSWN
+12 VKLIDAKLYASSWS
-26 EENIKRNYYFT
+26 EENIIRNYYFT
-37 DGRKLLGGKRAQRKF
+37 DGRKLIGNKRAERKF
-52 ADYLLRYE
+52 ADYLLKFQN
-60 GNNLA
+60 NNLA
-65 IIEAKKFSK
+65 IIEAKKQNK
-74 DPLDGLS
+74 DALDGLS

-88 ILNVPF
+88 TLNVPF
-94 VYSSNGEK
+94 IYSTNGDK
-102 IYEYDIRSHSGE
+102 IYEYDLRVSRGE
-114 YIDKFPSPKELFDR
+114 YIENFPSPNELFQR
-128 IFGNLKEWQYRL
+128 VYGNLKEWQYKL
-140 LTQKPMYIPQKE
+140 LTQRELYIPQKT
-152 LRYYQKIAID
+152 LRYYQKIAVD
-162 KVIEAIIN
+162 KVIEALIN
-170 NKDRILLTLATGTG
+170 GKDRILLTLATGTG

-488 LTTGVDARN
+488 LTTGVDAKN

-509 IIEFK
+509 MVEFK

-528 FFTIID
+528 FFTILD
-534 FVGATKLFYDL
+534 FVGATKLFYDP
-545 KWDGEQVKDEDKED
+545 KWDGEKIEELKEQDEKE
-559 KEDKSEIW
+559 KI
-567 GKQNKKESDKTKETE
+567 TKEHIKQTKEE
-582 SKKAI
+582 SKEKKSVTI
-587 TVHLK
+587 HLK

-600 INTSYLGSNGKP
+600 ITTTYVGAQGKP

-626 AEYYD
+626 GEYYD
-631 DEVKL
+631 DEAKL
-636 REIWSKQET
+636 REIWSDQKNRE
-645 RLNFLKTLEK
+645 RFLKALAN

-661 ALKDLGEI
+661 ALKDLREI
-669 FDKKDCDIY
+669 FQKDCDIY

-684 SFNTEIKTRQE
+684 SFNAEIKTRQE
-695 RVLQVEK
+695 RVLQVENG
-702 SEFLKRFQK
+702 EFLKRFQK
-711 EKALKFI
+711 EKAIKFI
-718 EFLLGRYQ
+718 EFLLNRYQ
-726 QYGIKDF
+726 EYGIKDF
-733 DRSLA
+733 DDGLK

-744 SLGNVK
+744 SLGNVR
-750 EIVSEFGGV
+750 ELADEFGGL
-759 ENLKQSVDDLQR
+759 EILKQSFDDLQR
-771 EIYAR
+771 EIYLN

>member
-1 MQNLYSEDDTR
+1 MKLKHFSEDDTR
-12 VKFIDVKLYDSSWN
+12 VKLIDVKLHASFWS
-26 EENIKRNYYFT
+26 EENIIRNYYFT
-37 DGRKLLGGKRAQRKF
+37 DGRKLIGNKRGERKF
-52 ADYLLRYE
+52 ADYLLKFQN
-60 GNNLA
+60 NNLA

-88 ILNVPF
+88 ILNVAF
-94 VYSSNGEK
+94 VYSTNGDK
-102 IYEYDIRSHSGE
+102 IYEYNLKTSSGE
-114 YIDKFPSPKELFDR
+114 YIEKFPTPNELFAR
-128 IFGNLKEWQYRL
+128 IYGNLKEWQYKL
-140 LTQKPMYIPQKE
+140 LSQRELYIPQKE
-152 LRYYQKIAID
+152 LRYYQKIAVD
-162 KVIEAIIN
+162 KVIEALIN
-170 NKDRILLTLATGTG
+170 GKNRILLTLATGTG

-192 CYRLLEARWNKENKD
+192 CYRLLEARWNKTNQDK
-207 QKPKI
+207 KPKI

-225 LGEFNAVESDCKVI
+225 LGEFNPIEGDCVAV
-239 SAEEIRKNDGK
+239 SAQELRKNNGRVP
-250 IITNA
+250 TSA

-265 AANSKDQENTQEE
+265 ASNSKEQENANEE

-299 CHRGGANEEGNW
+299 CHRGGANEEGSW
-311 ACVLEHFSSATH
+311 AGVLEYFSSATH

-339 RYFGESAYEYSLKE
+339 RYFGESIYEYSLKD

-366 RITTTLSEGYVYNPD
+366 RVTTTLSEGYVYNPD
-381 DLIEGELEKGFYK
+381 DIIEGELEKGFYK
-394 MSEFERNIH
+394 INEFERNIH

-413 EILKLIDPM
+413 EILKLINPM

-428 CANQAHASD
+428 CANQAHASEV
-437 IKRAIDKFKS
+437 KRAIDKFKS

-459 DEGKIGLE
+459 DEGKIGFE

-528 FFTIID
+528 FFTILD
-534 FVGATKLFYDL
+534 FTGVTRLFYDP
-545 KWDGEQVKDEDKED
+545 KWDGEQIKDEEKTEV
-559 KEDKSEIW
+559 KTI
-567 GKQNKKESDKTKETE
+567 QNKREQSSPKETIKQKE
-582 SKKAI
+582 V

-600 INTSYLGSNGKP
+600 ITTSYIGDSDKP

-619 EFLIGKL
+619 EFLVGKL
-626 AEYYD
+626 AEFYN
-631 DEVKL
+631 DETRL
-636 REIWSKQET
+636 REIWSNQASRKE
-645 RLNFLKTLEK
+645 FLQKLEK
-655 DGVDEN
+655 DRISEQVLEE
-661 ALKDLGEI
+661 LTVI
-669 FDKKDCDIY
+669 FEQKDCDVY

-684 SFNTEIKTRQE
+684 SFNSEIKTRHE
-695 RVLQVEK
+695 RVLNVK
-702 SEFLKRFQK
+702 NSAFLKRFQK
-711 EKALKFI
+711 EKALKLV
-718 EFLLGRYQ
+718 EFLLDRYQ
-726 QYGIKDF
+726 EYGIKDF
-733 DRSLA
+733 DSGLKT
-738 PLIELS
+738 LIDLS
-744 SLGNVK
+744 SLGSVK
-750 EIVSEFGGV
+750 ELVSEFEGM
-759 ENLKQSVDDLQR
+759 ENLKQCIDDLQR
-771 EIYAR
+771 EIYLN

>member
-12 VKFIDVKLYDSSWN
+12 VKLIDAKLYASSWS
-26 EENIKRNYYFT
+26 EENIIRNYYFT
-37 DGRKLLGGKRAQRKF
+37 DGRKLIGNKRAERKF
-52 ADYLLRYE
+52 ADYLLKFQN
-60 GNNLA
+60 NNLA
-65 IIEAKKFSK
+65 IIEAKKQNK
-74 DPLDGLS
+74 DALDVLS

-88 ILNVPF
+88 TLNVPF
-94 VYSSNGEK
+94 VYSTNGDK
-102 IYEYDIRSHSGE
+102 IYEYDLRVSRGE
-114 YIDKFPSPKELFDR
+114 YIENFPSPNELFQR
-128 IFGNLKEWQYRL
+128 VYGNLKEWQYKL
-140 LTQKPMYIPQKE
+140 LTQRELYIPQKT
-152 LRYYQKIAID
+152 LRYYQKIAVD
-162 KVIEAIIN
+162 KVIEALIN
-170 NKDRILLTLATGTG
+170 GKDRILLTLATGTG

-459 DEGKIGLE
+459 DEGKIGLD
-467 YLKQFQDNDKS
+467 YLKLFQDNDKS

-488 LTTGVDARN
+488 LTTGVDAKN

-509 IIEFK
+509 MVEFK

-528 FFTIID
+528 FFTILD
-534 FVGATKLFYDL
+534 FVGATKLFYDP
-545 KWDGEQVKDEDKED
+545 KWDGEKIEELKEQDEKE
-559 KEDKSEIW
+559 KI
-567 GKQNKKESDKTKETE
+567 TKEHIKQTKEE
-582 SKKAI
+582 SKEKKSVTI
-587 TVHLK
+587 HLK

-600 INTSYLGSNGKP
+600 ITTTYVGAQGKP

-626 AEYYD
+626 GEYYD
-631 DEVKL
+631 DEAKL
-636 REIWSKQET
+636 REIWSDQKNRE
-645 RLNFLKTLEK
+645 RFLKALAN

-661 ALKDLGEI
+661 ALKDLREI
-669 FDKKDCDIY
+669 FQKDCDIY

-684 SFNTEIKTRQE
+684 SFNAEIKTRQE
-695 RVLQVEK
+695 RVLQVENG
-702 SEFLKRFQK
+702 EFLKRFQK
-711 EKALKFI
+711 EKAIKFI
-718 EFLLGRYQ
+718 EFLLNRYQ
-726 QYGIKDF
+726 EYGIKDF
-733 DRSLA
+733 DDGLK

-744 SLGNVK
+744 SLGNVR
-750 EIVSEFGGV
+750 ELADEFGGL
-759 ENLKQSVDDLQR
+759 EILKQSFDDLQR
-771 EIYAR
+771 EIYLN